1 MQAILSSIERVGN
14 KLPHPFIL
22 FVILAGL
29 VVIVSTL
36 LASLGIYAVNPQT
49 DAEVHVRAL
58 LSGDGIEYMLTN
70 MVSNFVNFP
79 PLGLI
84 LVVMFGIG
92 LADKVGLMSTL
103 MQVSVAKA
111 PSSLLTFCVFLAGIC
126 GSIASDANYLILIPL
141 AAMVYYSV
149 GRHPIAGAAAAYAA
163 AGAGFDASLFITVG
177 DALFAGISTDAAR
190 LVDADAYVSPLD
202 NYYFVACSVFVL
214 AIIGTLIVDKVVE
227 PRLKRTLPMGKDF
240 NTDIETHELTE
251 AEKLGLKR
259 VGLATLAYVILVCI
273 AVYPDASPLRNEE
286 GGLIP
291 SPFLEALVPL
301 MFGYFVLI
309 GLVYGL
315 TTGKITSSRDVPQ
328 RMAEAARELA
338 PTLVLFFAISQ
349 FIAYF
354 RWSELGQFIAIEGSN
369 ILQSTGF
376 TGLPLVGA
384 FIIMSA
390 FLNIFMTSGSAQWA
404 LMAPVFVPMLMLV
417 DFDPAFVQAMFRI
430 GDSSTNIISP
440 MSPYFSVALVYMQ
453 RYKPDMGL
461 GTLIATMLPLA
472 LGFLVIW
479 TAFLMFWLAMG
490 WPIGPGIYMMA
501 GS

>member
-1 MQAILSSIERVGN
+1 MQGVLASIERVGN

-22 FVILAGL
+22 FAILATLG
-29 VVIVSTL
+29 VS
-36 LASLGIYAVNPQT
+36 AINPQT
-49 DAEVHVRAL
+49 EAEVTVRSL
-58 LSGDGIEYMLTN
+58 LSADGVEFMLTSV
-70 MVSNFVNFP
+70 VSNFVNFP

-111 PSSLLTFCVFLAGIC
+111 PPSLLTFCVFMAGIC

-149 GRHPIAGAAAAYAA
+149 GRHPVAGAAAAYAA

-177 DALFAGISTDAAR
+177 DALFAGITTDAAR
-190 LVDADAYVSPLD
+190 LVDPDAYISPVD

-214 AIIGTLIVDKVVE
+214 AAVGTLLVDKVVE
-227 PRLKRTLPMGKDF
+227 PRLQRTLPMGKDF
-240 NTDIETHELTE
+240 KTEVVTPTLTE
-251 AEKLGLKR
+251 AEKR
-259 VGLATLAYVILVCI
+259 VGLATLAYIALVLL
-273 AVYPDASPLRNEE
+273 VVVPEASPLRNED

-291 SPFLEALVPL
+291 SPFLRSLVPL
-301 MFGYFVLI
+301 MFIYFVTI
-309 GLVYGL
+309 GLVYGI

-328 RMAEAARELA
+328 RMAESASDLA

-369 ILQSTGF
+369 VLQSTGF

-384 FIIMSA
+384 FIAMSA
-390 FLNIFMTSGSAQWA
+390 VLNVFMTSGSAQWA
-404 LMAPVFVPMLMLV
+404 LMAPVFVPMLMMI
-417 DFDPAFVQAMFRI
+417 DFDPAFVLAMFRI

-472 LGFLVIW
+472 MGFLLAW
-479 TAFLMFWLAMG
+479 SAFLMFWLMMG
-490 WPIGPGIYMMA
+490 WPIGPGVYMMA
-501 GS
+501 N

>member
-1 MQAILSSIERVGN
+1 MQAVLSSIERAGN

-22 FVILAGL
+22 FAILAG
-29 VVIVSTL
+29 VVVALSAL
-36 LASLGIYAVNPQT
+36 LASLGVSAINPQT
-49 DAEVHVRAL
+49 DAEVHVRSL
-58 LSGDGIEYMLTN
+58 LSAEGIEFMLTSV
-70 MVSNFVNFP
+70 VSNFVNFP

-111 PSSLLTFCVFLAGIC
+111 PPALLTFCVFMAGIC

-141 AAMVYYSV
+141 AAMVYHSV

-177 DALFAGISTDAAR
+177 DALFAGITTEAAR
-190 LVDADAYVSPLD
+190 LVDPEAYISPVD
-202 NYYFVACSVFVL
+202 NYFFVACSVFVL
-214 AIIGTLIVDKVVE
+214 ATVGTLLIDKVVE
-227 PRLKRTLPMGKDF
+227 PRLQRTLPMAKDF
-240 NTDIETHELTE
+240 TTEVETPELT
-251 AEKLGLKR
+251 ATEKRGLKR
-259 VGLATLAYVILVCI
+259 VGIATLVYLALV
-273 AVYPDASPLRNEE
+273 ALVVVPEASPLRNAE

-291 SPFLEALVPL
+291 SPFLRSLVPL
-301 MFGYFVLI
+301 MFVYFVMI
-309 GLVYGL
+309 GLVYGITL
-315 TTGKITSSRDVPQ
+315 GKITSSRDVPQ
-328 RMAEAARELA
+328 RMAESASDLA
-338 PTLVLFFAISQ
+338 PTLVLFFAIAQ

-384 FIIMSA
+384 FIVMSA
-390 FLNIFMTSGSAQWA
+390 VLNVFMTSGSAQWA
-404 LMAPVFVPMLMLV
+404 LMAPVFVPMLMMI
-417 DFDPAFVQAMFRI
+417 DFDPAFVLAMFRI

-461 GTLIATMLPLA
+461 GTLIATMLPMA
-472 LGFLVIW
+472 LGFLIAW
-479 TAFLMFWLAMG
+479 SAFLMFWLAMG

-501 GS
+501 S

>member
-1 MQAILSSIERVGN
+1 MQAVLSAVERAGN

-22 FVILAGL
+22 FVILAG
-29 VVIVSTL
+29 VVIVVSAL
-36 LASLGIYAVNPQT
+36 LSMFGITALNPKT
-49 DAEVHVRAL
+49 DAEVAVKSL
-58 LSGDGIEYMLTN
+58 LSGDGIEFMLTSV
-70 MVSNFVNFP
+70 VSNFVNFP

-92 LADKVGLMSTL
+92 LADKVGLMSKL

-111 PSSLLTFCVFLAGIC
+111 PPSLLTFAVFMAGIC

-141 AAMVYYSV
+141 AAMLYHSV

-163 AGAGFDASLFITVG
+163 AGAGYDASLFVTVG
-177 DALFAGISTDAAR
+177 DALFSGITTDAAR
-190 LVDADAYVSPLD
+190 LIDSNAYVSPID

-214 AIIGTLIVDKVVE
+214 AVVGTFIIDKVVE
-227 PRLKRTLPMGKDF
+227 PRLQRTLKIGDNVKVDV
-240 NTDIETHELTE
+240 NHDELTE
-251 AEKLGLKR
+251 AEKRGLKR
-259 VGLATLAYVILVCI
+259 VGWVTLAYVALVILIVL
-273 AVYPDASPLRNEE
+273 PDASPLRNSD

-291 SPFLEALVPL
+291 SPFLKSLVPL
-301 MFGYFVLI
+301 MFGYFVAI
-309 GLVYGL
+309 GLTYGI
-315 TTGKITSSRDVPQ
+315 TVGKILNAKDVPQ
-328 RMAEAARELA
+328 RMAEAASDLA
-338 PTLVLFFAISQ
+338 PTLVLFFAIAQ

-369 ILQSTGF
+369 ILLSTGF

-390 FLNIFMTSGSAQWA
+390 TLNVFMTSGSAQWA

-417 DFDPAFVQAMFRI
+417 DFNPAFVQAMFRI

-453 RYKPDMGL
+453 RYKPDMGI

-472 LGFLVIW
+472 LSFLVAW
-479 TAFLMFWLAMG
+479 TAFLLIWLMLDL
-490 WPIGPGIYMMA
+490 PIAPGVYMMA
-501 GS
+501 N

>member
-1 MQAILSSIERVGN
+1 MPSMLSSIERMGN

-22 FVILAGL
+22 FTVLAV
-29 VVIVSTL
+29 VVIVASAL
-36 LASLGIYAVNPQT
+36 LSLLGIAASNPQT
-49 DAEVHVRAL
+49 GEDVYVRSL
-58 LSGDGIEYMLTN
+58 LSGPGLEFMLTSV
-70 MVSNFVNFP
+70 VSNFVNFP

-111 PSSLLTFCVFLAGIC
+111 PPSLLTFCVFLAGIC
-126 GSIASDANYLILIPL
+126 GSVASDANYLILIPL
-141 AAMVYYSV
+141 AAMVYHSV

-177 DALFAGISTDAAR
+177 DALFAGITTEAAR
-190 LVDADAYVSPLD
+190 IVDPDAYISPVD

-214 AIIGTLIVDKVVE
+214 AIVGTLLIDKVVE
-227 PRLKRTLPMGKDF
+227 PRLQRTLPMSKDF
-240 NTDIETHELTE
+240 KSDEVAPELSK
-251 AEKLGLKR
+251 AEKRGLKR
-259 VGLATLAYVILVCI
+259 VGVATLVYLALVLL
-273 AVYPDASPLRNEE
+273 AVLPEASPLRNPE

-291 SPFLEALVPL
+291 SPFLRSLVPL
-301 MFGYFVLI
+301 MFGYFVTI
-309 GLVYGL
+309 GLTYGIA
-315 TTGKITSSRDVPQ
+315 TGKITSSRDVPQ
-328 RMAEAARELA
+328 RMAEAASDLA

-354 RWSELGQFIAIEGSN
+354 GWSQLGQFIAIEGSN
-369 ILQSTGF
+369 VLQSTGF

-384 FIIMSA
+384 FIVMTA
-390 FLNIFMTSGSAQWA
+390 VLNVFMTSGSAQWA
-404 LMAPVFVPMLMLV
+404 LMAPVFVPMLMMI
-417 DFDPAFVQAMFRI
+417 DFDPAFVLAMYRI

-461 GTLIATMLPLA
+461 GTLMATMLPLA
-472 LGFLVIW
+472 LGFLIAW
-479 TAFLMFWLAMG
+479 SAFLMFWLVMG
-490 WPIGPGIYMMA
+490 WQIGPGVYMMA
-501 GS
+501 S

>member
-1 MQAILSSIERVGN
+1 MQAVLSTVERVGN

-22 FVILAGL
+22 FVILAG
-29 VVIVSTL
+29 VVIITSSI
-36 LASLGIYAVNPQT
+36 LAFLGITATNPKT
-49 DAEVHVRAL
+49 DAEVVVKSL
-58 LSGDGIEYMLTN
+58 LSSEGIEFMLTSV
-70 MVSNFVNFP
+70 VSNFVNFP

-111 PSSLLTFCVFLAGIC
+111 PPSLLTFAVFMAGIC

-141 AAMVYYSV
+141 AAMLYHSV

-163 AGAGFDASLFITVG
+163 AGAGFDASLFVTVG
-177 DALFAGISTDAAR
+177 DALFAGITTEAAR
-190 LVDADAYVSPLD
+190 LVDAEAYVSPID

-214 AIIGTLIVDKVVE
+214 AVVGTLVIDKLVE
-227 PRLKRTLPMGKDF
+227 PRLRRTLPLEQ
-240 NTDIETHELTE
+240 DIDTE
-251 AEKLGLKR
+251 IREHVLSDAERRGLKR
-259 VGLATLAYVILVCI
+259 VGWVSLVYLGLVALAVF
-273 AVYPDASPLRNEE
+273 PESSPLRNAD

-291 SPFLEALVPL
+291 SPFLKSLVPL
-301 MFGYFVLI
+301 MFGYFVVI
-309 GLVYGL
+309 GLTYGL
-315 TTGKITSSRDVPQ
+315 ATKKITAAKDVPKH
-328 RMAEAARELA
+328 MSDAARELA
-338 PTLVLFFAISQ
+338 PTLVLFFAIAQ

-354 RWSELGQFIAIEGSN
+354 KWSELGQFIAIEGSN

-384 FIIMSA
+384 FIVMSA
-390 FLNIFMTSGSAQWA
+390 GLNVFMTSGSAQWA
-404 LMAPVFVPMLMLV
+404 LMAPVFVPMLMMIG
-417 DFDPAFVQAMFRI
+417 FDPAFVQAMFRI

-461 GTLIATMLPLA
+461 GTLMATMLPLSVT
-472 LGFLVIW
+472 FLLAW
-479 TAFLMFWLAMG
+479 SAFLMVWLTLG
-490 WPIGPGIYMMA
+490 LPIGPGIYMMA
-501 GS
+501 G

>member
-1 MQAILSSIERVGN
+1 MQAVLSSIERVGN

-22 FVILAGL
+22 FSILAA
-29 VVIVSTL
+29 VVIVLSAL
-36 LASLGIYAVNPQT
+36 LAFLGVSAVNPQT
-49 DAEVHVRAL
+49 EAEVHVRSL
-58 LSGDGIEYMLTN
+58 ISPEGLEFMLTSV
-70 MVSNFVNFP
+70 VSNFVNFP

-177 DALFAGISTDAAR
+177 DALFAGITTDAAR
-190 LVDADAYVSPLD
+190 LVDPDAYISPVD

-214 AIIGTLIVDKVVE
+214 AIAGTLVIDKVVE
-227 PRLKRTLPMGKDF
+227 PRLQRTLPLGKDF
-240 NTDIETHELTE
+240 TTTVDHHELTTD
-251 AEKLGLKR
+251 EKRGLKR
-259 VGLATLAYVILVCI
+259 VGLATLVYLALILLTVL
-273 AVYPDASPLRNEE
+273 PEASPLRNED

-291 SPFLEALVPL
+291 SPFLRSLVPL
-301 MFGYFVLI
+301 MFGYFVVI
-309 GLVYGL
+309 GLVYGI
-315 TTGKITSSRDVPQ
+315 TTGKIKNSKDVPQ
-328 RMAEAARELA
+328 RMSEAASELA

-354 RWSELGQFIAIEGSN
+354 KWSELGQFIAIEGSN

-376 TGLPLVGA
+376 TGLPLVFA
-384 FIIMSA
+384 FILMSTV
-390 FLNIFMTSGSAQWA
+390 LNVFMTSGSAQWA
-404 LMAPVFVPMLMLV
+404 LMAPVFVPMLMMI
-417 DFDPAFVQAMFRI
+417 DFDPAFVLAMFRI

-461 GTLIATMLPLA
+461 GTLIATMLPMAVTFLLA
-472 LGFLVIW
+472 W
-479 TAFLMFWLAMG
+479 SAFLMFWLSMG

-501 GS
+501 S

>member
-1 MQAILSSIERVGN
+1 MQSVLASIERVGN

-22 FVILAGL
+22 FTILAVVV
-29 VVIVSTL
+29 VVISAL
-36 LASLGIYAVNPQT
+36 LAAFGVSAVNPQT
-49 DAEVHVRAL
+49 GDTVYVQSL
-58 LSGDGIEYMLTN
+58 LSGDGVEFMLTSV
-70 MVSNFVNFP
+70 VSNFVNFP

-111 PSSLLTFCVFLAGIC
+111 PPSLLTFCVFLAGIC

-141 AAMVYYSV
+141 AAMLYHSV

-177 DALFAGISTDAAR
+177 DALFAGITTDAAR
-190 LVDADAYVSPLD
+190 LVDPDAYISPVD

-214 AIIGTLIVDKVVE
+214 AIAGTLIIDKVVE
-227 PRLKRTLPMGKDF
+227 PRLTRTLPMSKDF
-240 NTDIETHELTE
+240 KADIVKPELTPE
-251 AEKLGLKR
+251 EKLGLKR
-259 VGLATLAYVILVCI
+259 VGFATLIYLALILI
-273 AVYPDASPLRNEE
+273 AVLPEASPLRNEE

-291 SPFLEALVPL
+291 SPFLRSLVPL
-301 MFGYFVLI
+301 MFGYFVTI
-309 GLVYGL
+309 GLVYGI
-315 TTGKITSSRDVPQ
+315 TTGKIKTSRDVPQ
-328 RMAEAARELA
+328 RMAESASDLA
-338 PTLVLFFAISQ
+338 PTLVLFFAIAQ

-354 RWSELGQFIAIEGSN
+354 RWSELGQYIAIVGSD

-384 FIIMSA
+384 FIAMSA
-390 FLNIFMTSGSAQWA
+390 VLNVFMTSGSAQWA
-404 LMAPVFVPMLMLV
+404 LMAPVFVPMLMMI
-417 DFDPAFVQAMFRI
+417 DFDPAFVLAMFRI

-472 LGFLVIW
+472 VTFLLAW
-479 TAFLMFWLAMG
+479 SAFLMFWLAMG
-490 WPIGPGIYMMA
+490 WPIGPGVYMMA
-501 GS
+501 N

>member
-1 MQAILSSIERVGN
+1 MQGVLSSIERVGN

-22 FVILAGL
+22 FVILAG
-29 VVIVSTL
+29 VVVVFSAL
-36 LASLGIYAVNPQT
+36 LAALGVSAVNPQT
-49 DAEVHVRAL
+49 DAVVQVRSL
-58 LSGDGIEYMLTN
+58 LSADGIEFMLTSV
-70 MVSNFVNFP
+70 VSNFVNFP

-111 PSSLLTFCVFLAGIC
+111 PPSLLTFSVFMAGIC

-149 GRHPIAGAAAAYAA
+149 GRHPVAGAAAAYAA

-177 DALFAGISTDAAR
+177 DALFAGITTEAAR
-190 LVDADAYVSPLD
+190 LVDPDAYVSPVD

-214 AIIGTLIVDKVVE
+214 AIVGTLVVDKFVE
-227 PRLKRTLPMGKDF
+227 PRLQRTLPLSKDF
-240 NTDIETHELTE
+240 KTEVIKPELTD
-251 AEKLGLKR
+251 AEKRGLKR
-259 VGLATLAYVILVCI
+259 VGVATLIYLALILI
-273 AVYPDASPLRNEE
+273 AVVPEASPLRNED

-291 SPFLEALVPL
+291 SPFLNSLVPL
-301 MFGYFVLI
+301 MFGYFVTI
-309 GLVYGL
+309 GLVYGI

-328 RMAEAARELA
+328 RMAESASDLA

-354 RWSELGQFIAIEGSN
+354 RWSELGQYIAIEGSN
-369 ILQSTGF
+369 ILQTTGF

-384 FIIMSA
+384 FIAMSA
-390 FLNIFMTSGSAQWA
+390 VLNVFMTSGSAQWA
-404 LMAPVFVPMLMLV
+404 LMAPVFVPMLMMI
-417 DFDPAFVQAMFRI
+417 DFDPAFVLAMFRI

-472 LGFLVIW
+472 VGFLLAW
-479 TAFLMFWLAMG
+479 SAFLMFWLAMG
-490 WPIGPGIYMMA
+490 WPIGPGVYMMA
-501 GS
+501 S

>member
-1 MQAILSSIERVGN
+1 MQAVLASIERTGN

-22 FVILAGL
+22 FTILAGL
-29 VVIVSTL
+29 IIVASAVLDL
-36 LASLGIYAVNPQT
+36 LGVSAVNPQS
-49 DAEVHVRAL
+49 DAVVHVRSL
-58 LSGDGIEYMLTN
+58 VSPEGLEFMLTSV
-70 MVSNFVNFP
+70 VSNFINFP

-111 PSSLLTFCVFLAGIC
+111 PPVLLTFCVFMAGIC

-141 AAMVYYSV
+141 AAMVYHSV

-163 AGAGFDASLFITVG
+163 AGAGYDASLFVTVG
-177 DALFAGISTDAAR
+177 DALFSGITTDAAR
-190 LVDADAYVSPLD
+190 LVDPEAYISPVD

-214 AIIGTLIVDKVVE
+214 AIVGTLIIDKVVE
-227 PRLKRTLPMGKDF
+227 PRLQRVLPMGKDF
-240 NTDIETHELTE
+240 TAQGEKPELKPEEWT
-251 AEKLGLKR
+251 GIKR
-259 VGLATLAYVILVCI
+259 VGLATLAYVALVLI
-273 AVYPDASPLRNEE
+273 AVLPEASPLRNAD

-291 SPFLEALVPL
+291 SPFLKSLVPL
-301 MFGYFVLI
+301 MFLYFVLI
-309 GLVYGL
+309 GLVYGA
-315 TTGKITSSRDVPQ
+315 TVGKITSSRDVPQ
-328 RMAEAARELA
+328 KMTESASELA

-354 RWSELGQFIAIEGSN
+354 KWSELGQFIAIEGSD

-384 FIIMSA
+384 FIVMTA
-390 FLNIFMTSGSAQWA
+390 VLNIFMTSGSAQWA
-404 LMAPVFVPMLMLV
+404 LMAPVFVPMLMMI

-430 GDSSTNIISP
+430 GDSSTNIISL

-453 RYKPDMGL
+453 RYQPEMGL
-461 GTLIATMLPLA
+461 GTLVATMLPLA
-472 LGFLVIW
+472 LGFLIAW
-479 TAFLMFWLAMG
+479 STFLMLWLSLG
-490 WPIGPGIYMMA
+490 WAIGPGVYMMA
-501 GS
+501 S

>member
-1 MQAILSSIERVGN
+1 MQGVLTSIERVGN

-22 FVILAGL
+22 FTVLAAL
-29 VVIVSTL
+29 VVVVS
-36 LASLGIYAVNPQT
+36 AINPQT
-49 DAEVHVRAL
+49 GDEVVVRSL
-58 LSGDGIEYMLTN
+58 LSAEGVEFMLTSV
-70 MVSNFVNFP
+70 VSNFVNFP

-111 PSSLLTFCVFLAGIC
+111 PPSLLTFCVFMAGIC

-149 GRHPIAGAAAAYAA
+149 GRHPVAGAAAAYAA

-177 DALFAGISTDAAR
+177 DALFAGITTEAAR
-190 LVDADAYVSPLD
+190 LVDPEAYVSPVD

-214 AIIGTLIVDKVVE
+214 AMVGTLLIDKVVE
-227 PRLKRTLPMGKDF
+227 PRLQRTLPMSKDF
-240 NTDIETHELTE
+240 KTDVVTPELTASE
-251 AEKLGLKR
+251 RRGLKR
-259 VGLATLAYVILVCI
+259 VGLATLAYIALVLL
-273 AVYPDASPLRNEE
+273 AVLPEASPLRNDD

-291 SPFLEALVPL
+291 SPFLSSLVPL
-301 MFGYFVLI
+301 MFLYFVTI
-309 GLVYGL
+309 GLVYGI

-328 RMAEAARELA
+328 RMAESASDLA

-354 RWSELGQFIAIEGSN
+354 GWSALGQYIAIEGSN
-369 ILQSTGF
+369 ILQNTGF

-384 FIIMSA
+384 FIVMSA
-390 FLNIFMTSGSAQWA
+390 TLNIFMTSGSAQWA
-404 LMAPVFVPMLMLV
+404 LMAPVFVPMLMMI
-417 DFDPAFVQAMFRI
+417 DFDPAFVLAMFRI

-472 LGFLVIW
+472 MGFLLAW
-479 TAFLMFWLAMG
+479 SAFLMFWLMMG
-490 WPIGPGIYMMA
+490 WPIGPGVYMMA
-501 GS
+501 N